1 MAGLCWIAVTLAL
14 FLSTE
19 NTLAVVD
26 VKKLATI
33 VYRIKGQY
41 GGPGMFSLAVR
52 MSNINQNLNTILQEV
67 FRSDPGNNV
76 KNTIN
81 NNEVYTGNRVVAA
94 NEVYTGNRVVEA
106 AKLLKKPGGGAE
118 HAESRVV
125 DNLGNLINNR
135 NNNDFLLFYVYASPC
150 DEKCSSDTHPESILQ
165 RIKTIHQWANY
176 AVVFSKLFRPSSGEV
191 ITEQQRRGALEH
203 LGTSVGLNNIY
214 RCDIQTQG
222 RMQCTNCSNGGA
234 VADYCVSDSS
244 QTSSS
249 SNQPS
254 FSG

>member
-26 VKKLATI
+26 QARLATI
-33 VYRIKGQY
+33 VDGIRREY
-41 GGPGMFSLAVR
+41 GVQGMFSLAVR
-52 MSNINQNLNTILQEV
+52 ISDINNQNHDKILKEV
-67 FRSDPGNNV
+67 FTSDPGNDV

-81 NNEVYTGNRVVAA
+81 NNQVYIGNRVVAA
-94 NEVYTGNRVVEA
+94 
-106 AKLLKKPGGGAE
+106 KPLKRPKGRTD

-125 DNLGNLINNR
+125 DNLFNNR

-150 DEKCSSDTHPESILQ
+150 VEKCSSATHHDIMSILQ
-165 RIKTIHQWANY
+165 RINTIRQWANY
-176 AVVFSKLFRPSSGEV
+176 AVVFSKIFTPRSGEV
-191 ITEQQRRGALEH
+191 INTEQQRREALQR
-203 LGTSVGLNNIY
+203 LGNSVGLNNIY
-214 RCDIQTQG
+214 RCDNPPGGQ
-222 RMQCTNCSNGGA
+222 MKCTNCSKGVGKKG
-234 VADYCVSDSS
+234 YCVYDSS